1 MPSHLLLVTGGAAHD
16 VQLIR
21 ANYMSKDLTYIDD
34 SLISEHAA
42 RIYKV
47 DELAATVFWVRPNR
61 DVS

>member
-1 MPSHLLLVTGGAAHD
+1 
-16 VQLIR
+16 
-21 ANYMSKDLTYIDD
+21 MSKDLTYIDD